1 MDLFHEKELAGM
13 KSQYTVTMAAVA
25 IATYIAAVGLVAFV
39 DRRKVIPYLT
49 ECLSAMRPARLL
61 LLLRKRNNNLDDLP
75 TEIGEEEWE
84 KLGQSG
90 SWSGSLAAPADSNQR
105 QRRKL
110 RKKKD
115 RKAVEAEA
123 TEAELSV

>member
-61 LLLRKRNNNLDDLP
+61 LLLRKSNNNLDDFP

-84 KLGQSG
+84 KFGQSG
-90 SWSGSLAAPADSNQR
+90 PWSGSLAAPADSNQR

-110 RKKKD
+110 KKKRD
-115 RKAVEAEA
+115 KKAVEADA

>member
-49 ECLSAMRPARLL
+49 ERLSAMRPTRLL
-61 LLLRKRNNNLDDLP
+61 PLLRKGNNNPDNLP

-84 KLGQSG
+84 KFGQSG
-90 SWSGSLAAPADSNQR
+90 PWSGSLAAPPAPTAR
-105 QRRKL
+105 QRRKA
-110 RKKKD
+110 KKKQ
-115 RKAVEAEA
+115 RKEAA
-123 TEAELSV
+123 GTDTPEAELTV